1 MGPSGNIQGGFK
13 FMILRS
19 MKNITRQSWD
29 IIPKD
34 DTVID
39 RVNLLGKEQPE
50 IFIFTNIRDQLI
62 RDDDVKITGVDG
74 DEKEAPIL
82 RIGEKNNNIDNQEY
96 Q

>member
-34 DTVID
+34 DIVID

-82 RIGEKNNNIDNQEY
+82 RIGKKNNNIDNQKY

>member
-1 MGPSGNIQGGFK
+1 
-13 FMILRS
+13 MILRS

-34 DTVID
+34 DIVID

>member
-1 MGPSGNIQGGFK
+1 
-13 FMILRS
+13 MILRS

-82 RIGEKNNNIDNQEY
+82 RIGKKNNNIDNQEY

>member
-82 RIGEKNNNIDNQEY
+82 RIGKKNNNIDNQEY